1 MILTIFNVDVNERVG
16 EMLKIVNI
24 LQINIEI
31 ISIFVKNN

>member
-1 MILTIFNVDVNERVG
+1 MLMKVG